1 MMFGVVFRV
10 IVSNVEEISP
20 FLAKKHFSHFL
31 TKKRGLSPYPLGILV
46 KISNLLKL
54 SV

>member
-10 IVSNVEEISP
+10 IGKQRGRN
-20 FLAKKHFSHFL
+20 FGFSRFWQ
-31 TKKRGLSPYPLGILV
+31 KSVDYPLGILV

>member
-1 MMFGVVFRV
+1 MMFGGVFRV
-10 IVSNVEEISP
+10 IGSKVEKIGFWPKSVD
-20 FLAKKHFSHFL
+20 
-31 TKKRGLSPYPLGILV
+31 YPLGILV

>member
-1 MMFGVVFRV
+1 MMFGVAFQSDWKQSGRK
-10 IVSNVEEISP
+10 
-20 FLAKKHFSHFL
+20 LGFSRFWP
-31 TKKRGLSPYPLGILV
+31 KSVDYPLGILV